1 MEHISVLVVNWIFI
15 GMPATVV
22 TMLQHKLFLTVIRAH
37 VGHATCK
44 GVQLGDAKNI
54 SVAKSK
60 VIKSNYGHQL
70 FQQCSAIDVTC
81 LLVFRAMLKLDYSQ

>member
-1 MEHISVLVVNWIFI
+1 MVNWIFI

-22 TMLQHKLFLTVIRAH
+22 TMLRHKLFLTVISTH

-54 SVAKSK
+54 SVADSK
-60 VIKSNYGHQL
+60 VIKPNYGHHL
-70 FQQCSAIDVTC
+70 FFFNFVVDKTMPMS
-81 LLVFRAMLKLDYSQ
+81 SH